1 VCPDRKENR
10 ETSSPKALAG
20 KRARVRPQ
28 DGVDRRGIDRLVVA
42 QEFVLHTGHISHL
55 SKPDECD
62 TVEPMLGDA
71 NPTAIFYVPGR
82 HDVPD
87 DDGKPALG

>member
-1 VCPDRKENR
+1 M
-10 ETSSPKALAG
+10 
-20 KRARVRPQ
+20 KRAPQRPLPGNALGYDHKQ

-42 QEFVLHTGHISHL
+42 PEFVLHTGHISHL